1 MLTAKERER
10 YDRQIMIDEI
20 GEEGQQKLK
29 KAKVFVAG
37 AGGLGS
43 PVSMY
48 LATAGV
54 GLIRIVDHDTVNLS
68 NLNRQ
73 ILHWDKDIGRAKVES
88 ATDKLRNLNPDVKIE
103 AIWETIT
110 PDNVCQ
116 LVADADLIVDAMV
129 MHLQYKKIINQ
140 EGLEL

>member
-10 YDRQIMIDEI
+10 YDRQIMIDEM
-20 GEEGQQKLK
+20 GEEWQQKLK

-43 PVSMY
+43 PASMY

-73 ILHWDKDIGRAKVES
+73 ILHWDKDIGRAG
-88 ATDKLRNLNPDVKIE
+88 
-103 AIWETIT
+103 AIKGFEGRVMTIVPGKT
-110 PDNVCQ
+110 ACLKWYVSWSC
-116 LVADADLIVDAMV
+116 A
-129 MHLQYKKIINQ
+129 
-140 EGLEL
+140 

>member
-29 KAKVFVAG
+29 KAKVFVA
-37 AGGLGS
+37 
-43 PVSMY
+43 
-48 LATAGV
+48 
-54 GLIRIVDHDTVNLS
+54 
-68 NLNRQ
+68 
-73 ILHWDKDIGRAKVES
+73 
-88 ATDKLRNLNPDVKIE
+88 
-103 AIWETIT
+103 
-110 PDNVCQ
+110 
-116 LVADADLIVDAMV
+116 DADLIVDAMV